1 VKIVIVD
8 TKTTGLDRTRDEVI
22 EVAAI
27 KVEFPIGDPCE
38 IFYQRFA
45 PSMPVSPEAASVN
58 GYTPETWGKT
68 PSLYGREGRLALSGF
83 VEFVSGARWV
93 GSMPQ
98 FDFDML
104 VRPCSVWGLPDLGK
118 VLASRRLIDV
128 GSLGAMLV
136 LAGIGEKGGLDELC
150 EKLKIPDT
158 NDPMLD
164 DFAKMTGGRIGPH
177 TAMGDAL
184 RTLAAFVTLT
194 EVFVPAAWE
203 AFGVPR

>member
-1 VKIVIVD
+1 M
-8 TKTTGLDRTRDEVI
+8 I
-22 EVAAI
+22 ELAAI
-27 KVEFPIGDPCE
+27 KVGFPIGDTCE
-38 IFYQRFA
+38 MFYQRFA
-45 PSMPVSPEAASVN
+45 PSVPVSPEAAKVN
-58 GYTPETWGKT
+58 GYTPEAWGNA
-68 PSLYGREGRLALSGF
+68 PILHSPDGGIALSGF
-83 VEFVSGARWV
+83 VDFIRGARWV

-104 VRPCSVWGLPDLGK
+104 HRPCAAMRGFDIGK